1 MPARTVHT
9 IQCTQ
14 HIISKPAIYPEQF
27 GQTNHAASSIATN
40 IIATNIAQH
49 MCGLISAGSRTLFS
63 GLSKRVPARSYAGVL
78 YSAGTKEVEVSLICH
93 YRLTSSAGLQS
104 IGGGQCRI

>member
-63 GLSKRVPARSYAGVL
+63 GLSTRVPARSYAGVL
-78 YSAGTKEVEVSLICH
+78 PHGSPQTERRLSKANIAGRDLCEEKPTP
-93 YRLTSSAGLQS
+93 
-104 IGGGQCRI
+104 